1 MIATYNDDILFMLK
15 VLADDSRL
23 TLLRALHQTEISVGD
38 LARLLDLTEP
48 TVSHHLSR
56 LREAGLVTLR
66 MDGNQRFY
74 RLNESGLARFKR
86 LAGKIELPVARTEPR
101 PPDHSWIDALGWE
114 EAEAQILRDYTNGPR
129 LTHLPNKRKK
139 TEVILRWLATLFEA
153 ERVYNEAEVNE
164 VLKSVYADDYVSLRR
179 DLIDF
184 RFLRR
189 ESGGAK
195 YWLAP
200 LDAE

>member
-1 MIATYNDDILFMLK
+1 MNALYNDDILFMLK

-23 TLLRALHQTEISVGD
+23 TLLRTLYAQEVNVGD
-38 LARLLDLTEP
+38 LARILDLTEP
-48 TVSHHLSR
+48 TVSHHLTR

-66 MDGNQRFY
+66 MDGNLRFY

-86 LAGKIELPVARTEPR
+86 LAGKIEQPVAQFDTQ
-101 PPDHSWIDALGWE
+101 PPDNSWIAALGWD
-114 EAEAQILRDYTNGPR
+114 EADAQILRDYTNGPR

-139 TEVILRWLATLFEA
+139 TEVILRWLATLFKPEY
-153 ERVYNEAEVNE
+153 VYSEAEVNE

-184 RFLRR
+184 RILRR
-189 ESGGAK
+189 EPGGGK

-200 LDAE
+200 VDAD